1 MGMMREDGR
10 TSTSDLSYEMLQRYG
25 WAINRGTG
33 IVMAGYASVSLC
45 LTLDGR
51 RLICIPGAGPT
62 STEALRDAVAAVNAW
77 IRRQPPT
84 HPARRLFPD
93 IY

>member
-1 MGMMREDGR
+1 MGMMNDDGGA
-10 TSTSDLSYEMLQRYG
+10 STSDLSYELLQRQG

-45 LTLDGR
+45 LTQDGR

-62 STEALRDAVAAVNAW
+62 SAEALRDAVASVNAW
-77 IRRQPPT
+77 LRYHPSSN
-84 HPARRLFPD
+84 PARRILPEV
-93 IY
+93 